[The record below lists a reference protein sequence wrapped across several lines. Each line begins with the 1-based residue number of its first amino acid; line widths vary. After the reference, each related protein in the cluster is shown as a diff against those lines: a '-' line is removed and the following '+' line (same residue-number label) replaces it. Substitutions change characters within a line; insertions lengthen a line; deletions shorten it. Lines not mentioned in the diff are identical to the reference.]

1 MADAI
6 LIHVNGEKRETAAG
20 TTVIGLLSQLGLN
33 AGRVAV
39 EYNLQILPKSQWNE
53 TQVAPGDR
61 FEIVQFVGGG

>member
-6 LIHVNGEKRETAAG
+6 LIQVNGEKRETAAG
-20 TTVIGLLSQLGLN
+20 TTVIGLLGQLGLN

-39 EYNLQILPKSQWNE
+39 EYNLQILPKAKWDE
-53 TQVAPGDR
+53 TQVAHGDR